1 MVLRQLLKF
10 FHAGRRRE
18 EFAAGLDRAIAPL
31 AINDDCGRAGE
42 TKFAPW
48 LETDSASPRRRCFHP
63 GSEYLGLQSDLAQTV
78 LKMNR
83 REFKRWL
90 EED

>member
-1 MVLRQLLKF
+1 MHQLLKF

-18 EFAAGLDRAIAPL
+18 EFAAGLERAIAGP
-31 AINDDCGRAGE
+31 
-42 TKFAPW
+42 AP
-48 LETDSASPRRRCFHP
+48 SPGSDGAAP
-63 GSEYLGLQSDLAQTV
+63 GSEYLGMKSELAQIVKT
-78 LKMNR
+78 KNR